1 MIEIILKPNTRRT
14 VLIDKFAVDMEN
26 TVPMKI
32 TIQDNGKIVFDT
44 TVEVKEFRIYGVGV
58 AK

>member
-1 MIEIILKPNTRRT
+1 MIEVIIKADTRRT

-44 TVEVKEFRIYGVGV
+44 TVEGKEFRIYGMGV